1 MLKWNNLFIF
11 LASFSLLL
19 SSCHKKS
26 VNNQQ
31 PRQVGG
37 KIEEYGRYIITLK
50 EGVHQNPFLD
60 EYGVRPNLRFS
71 KVING
76 FSASLSPALFRTMS
90 QDKRI
95 KMIEPDF
102 IVSLPPDLNVEVVPL
117 STQIL
122 PAGIDR
128 IEADL
133 NPFAKIDTI
142 DERVDIDIG
151 IIDTGCDSLHPDLNV
166 YRRVDFT
173 GEGVLDGH
181 GHGTHVAGTVA
192 ALDNSIGVV
201 GVAPGARIWSIKV
214 LNSSGSGFWS
224 WVIAGL
230 DYAAVHSSEI
240 EVINL
245 SLGGSG
251 YVLAVH
257 DAIRNTVAAGI
268 VTVVAAGNSAADI
281 FGSDGIPYT
290 ADDFL
295 PACLTQCMTIS
306 AMSDWDGVSGGL
318 GGSGSFGPDD
328 ALASFSNY
336 SKSIAFGNP
345 VLSPGAGIDL
355 AGPGV
360 NVLSTYKGGAY
371 ARFSGT
377 SMASPHTAG
386 AVALYM
392 AENGKAFDSI
402 GVWNIRQ
409 NLIDKG
415 ELQSLWRTDGNT
427 QDPDGNP
434 EKLVSAGNLSGNPGN
449 RKPAVK
455 IISPLANSAWLPTDT
470 ITFEGNALDF
480 EDGDISYRL
489 KWTSS
494 VEGTIGS
501 GTKFTKTGL
510 TLGLHTIQASATDDS
525 GAVGVAA
532 IAISIQEAPL
542 IPPANL
548 SVIQVNNS
556 TLKLTWLNATFA
568 RDWVLIER
576 SDKSRNGGW
585 TAFIQIDSVRANGG
599 YQSCEN
605 MLINPL
611 PASVIY
617 RLRDKRGDLYSD
629 YSEVIRCQLRQ
640 LSGKNRR

>member
-1 MLKWNNLFIF
+1 MLRWNKLFIYG
-11 LASFSLLL
+11 ASFILLL
-19 SSCHKKS
+19 SSCQKKS

-31 PRQVGG
+31 PHPAS
-37 KIEEYGRYIITLK
+37 KIEDYGRYIITLH
-50 EGVHQNPFLD
+50 ETVDQESVLN
-60 EYGVRPNLRFS
+60 EYGVHSKLRFH
-71 KVING
+71 KVMNG
-76 FSASLSPALFRTMS
+76 FSANLSPGLFRAMS
-90 QDKRI
+90 QDKRV

-102 IVSLPPDLNVEVVPL
+102 IVSLPPDLKIEVVPL

-122 PAGIDR
+122 PAGVDR

-173 GEGVLDGH
+173 GEGILDGH
-181 GHGTHVAGTVA
+181 GHGTHVAGTA
-192 ALDNSIGVV
+192 AAIDNSIGVV

-224 WVIAGL
+224 WIIAGL
-230 DYAAVHSSEI
+230 DFAAAHAGEI

-251 YVLAVH
+251 YLQAVH
-257 DAIRNTVAAGI
+257 DAIRNTVASGI
-268 VTVVAAGNSAADI
+268 VTVVAAGNSGSEI
-281 FGSDGIPYT
+281 FGSDGIAYT

-306 AMSDWDGVSGGL
+306 AMSDLDGVSGGS

-328 ALASFSNY
+328 ALATFSNY
-336 SKSIAFGNP
+336 SKSTTFGNP
-345 VLSPGAGIDL
+345 VFSTGAGIDL

-371 ARFSGT
+371 ARLSGT
-377 SMASPHTAG
+377 SMASPHVTG

-392 AENGKAFDSI
+392 AENGRAFDSL

-409 NLIDKG
+409 NCIDKG
-415 ELQSLWRTDGNT
+415 ELQSLWRPDGNT
-427 QDPDGNP
+427 QDPDGNY
-434 EKLVSAGNLSGNPGN
+434 ENLVSAGSLSGNPGN

-455 IISPLANSAWLPTDT
+455 TISPLDNSAWLPTDS

-480 EDGDISYRL
+480 EDGNISYRL
-489 KWTSS
+489 EWRSS
-494 VEGTIGS
+494 IDGVIGS
-501 GTKFTKTGL
+501 GAKFKKTGL
-510 TLGLHTIQASATDDS
+510 SLGWHTIQASASDDS
-525 GAVGVAA
+525 GAVGMAA
-532 IAISIQEAPL
+532 IAVSVQETPL
-542 IPPANL
+542 IPPTNL
-548 SVIQVNNS
+548 SVIQTNNS
-556 TLKLTWLNATFA
+556 TLKLSWLNATFA

-585 TAFIQIDSVRANGG
+585 TAFTQIDSVLANGG
-599 YQSCEN
+599 QQSYDN
-605 MLINPL
+605 MLIDPL

-617 RLRDKRGDLYSD
+617 RLRAKRGNSYSD
-629 YSEVIRCQLRQ
+629 YSEIVRYHLRQ
-640 LSGKNRR
+640 LSKLNRR

>member
-1 MLKWNNLFIF
+1 MIKWNKLFIYG
-11 LASFSLLL
+11 ASFILLL
-19 SSCHKKS
+19 SSCQKKP

-31 PRQVGG
+31 PNPAS
-37 KIEEYGRYIITLK
+37 KIEDYGRYIITLH
-50 EGVHQNPFLD
+50 ETVDQEAVLG
-60 EYGVRPNLRFS
+60 EYGVHSKLRFH
-71 KVING
+71 KVMNG
-76 FSASLSPALFRTMS
+76 FSANLSPGLFRAMS
-90 QDKRI
+90 QDKRV

-102 IVSLPPDLNVEVVPL
+102 IVSLPPDLKVEVVPL

-142 DERVDIDIG
+142 DERVNIDIG

-181 GHGTHVAGTVA
+181 GHGTHVAGTTA
-192 ALDNSIGVV
+192 AIDNTIGVV

-214 LNSSGSGFWS
+214 LDSSGSGFWS
-224 WVIAGL
+224 WIIAGL
-230 DYAAVHSSEI
+230 DFAAVHSGEI

-251 YVLAVH
+251 YVQAVH
-257 DAIRNTVAAGI
+257 DAIRRTVSEGI
-268 VTVVAAGNSAADI
+268 VIVVAAGNSSSDI

-290 ADDFL
+290 VDDFL
-295 PACLTQCMTIS
+295 PACLTQCMSIS
-306 AMSDWDGVSGGL
+306 AMIDLDGISGGL
-318 GGSGSFGPDD
+318 GGSWSYGPDD

-336 SKSIAFGNP
+336 SKSIAIGNP

-386 AVALYM
+386 AVALHI
-392 AENGKAFDSI
+392 AEYGRAFDSI

-434 EKLVSAGNLSGNPGN
+434 ENLVSAGNLSGNPGN

-455 IISPLANSAWLPTDT
+455 IISPLDNSAWLPSDS
-470 ITFEGNALDF
+470 IIFEGNALDF
-480 EDGDISYRL
+480 EDGNISYRL
-489 KWTSS
+489 EWRSS
-494 VEGTIGS
+494 IDGIMGS
-501 GTKFTKTGL
+501 GAKFTKTGL
-510 TLGLHTIQASATDDS
+510 ALGLHTIQASATDDS
-525 GAVGVAA
+525 GAVGVAT
-532 IAISIQEAPL
+532 IAISVQEAPL

-548 SVIQVNNS
+548 SVSQINNS
-556 TLKLTWLNATFA
+556 ALKLTWLNATFA

-576 SDKSRNGGW
+576 SDKTRNGGW
-585 TAFIQIDSVRANGG
+585 TAFTQIDSVRANGG
-599 YQSCEN
+599 QQSYDN
-605 MLINPL
+605 ILINPL
-611 PASVIY
+611 PTSVIY
-617 RLRDKRGDLYSD
+617 RLRDKRGNSYSD
-629 YSEVIRCQLRQ
+629 YSEIIRYNLKQ
-640 LSGKNRR
+640 LSNKNRR

>member
-1 MLKWNNLFIF
+1 MLKWNKLFIYW
-11 LASFSLLL
+11 ASFILLL
-19 SSCHKKS
+19 SSCQKKS

-31 PRQVGG
+31 PNSEA
-37 KIEEYGRYIITLK
+37 KIEGYGRYIITLH
-50 EGVHQNPFLD
+50 EAVDQESVLN
-60 EYGVRPNLRFS
+60 EYGVHSKLRFH
-71 KVING
+71 KVMNG
-76 FSASLSPALFRTMS
+76 FSANLSPGLFRAMS

-95 KMIEPDF
+95 KMIEPDL
-102 IVSLPPDLNVEVVPL
+102 IVSLPPDMKVEVVPL

-122 PAGIDR
+122 PAGVDR
-128 IEADL
+128 IDADL

-151 IIDTGCDSLHPDLNV
+151 VIDTGCDSLHPDLNV

-181 GHGTHVAGTVA
+181 GHGTHVAGTA
-192 ALDNSIGVV
+192 AAIDNSIGVV

-230 DYAAVHSSEI
+230 DFATAHSSEI

-245 SLGGSG
+245 SLAGTG
-251 YVLAVH
+251 YVQAVH

-268 VTVVAAGNSAADI
+268 VTVVAAGNSGSEI
-281 FGSDGIPYT
+281 FGADGIPYT
-290 ADDFL
+290 SDDFL
-295 PACLTQCMTIS
+295 PACLTQCMSIS
-306 AMSDWDGVSGGL
+306 AMTDLDGIPGGL
-318 GGSGSFGPDD
+318 GGSGFYGPDD
-328 ALASFSNY
+328 ALATFSNY
-336 SKSIAFGNP
+336 SKSTTFGNP
-345 VLSPGAGIDL
+345 VFSTGAGIDL

-360 NVLSTYKGGAY
+360 NVLSTYKGGVY
-371 ARFSGT
+371 SIFSGT
-377 SMASPHTAG
+377 SMASPHVTG

-392 AENGKAFDSI
+392 AENGRGFDSL

-415 ELQSLWRTDGNT
+415 EWQSLWRTDGNT
-427 QDPDGNP
+427 QDPDGNY
-434 EKLVSAGNLSGNPGN
+434 ENLVSAGNLSGNPGN

-455 IISPLANSAWLPTDT
+455 ITSPLDNSAWLPTDT

-480 EDGDISYRL
+480 EDGNISYRL
-489 KWTSS
+489 EWRS
-494 VEGTIGS
+494 GIDGIIGS
-501 GTKFTKTGL
+501 GAKFTKTGL
-510 TLGLHTIQASATDDS
+510 SLGLHTIQASITDDS
-525 GAVGVAA
+525 GAVGMAA

-548 SVIQVNNS
+548 SIIQSNNS
-556 TLKLTWLNATFA
+556 TLKLSWLNPNFA

-576 SDKSRNGGW
+576 SDKFGNGGW
-585 TAFIQIDSVRANGG
+585 TAFTQIDSVRANGG
-599 YQSCEN
+599 YESYDN

-617 RLRDKRGDLYSD
+617 RLRDKRGNLYSD
-629 YSEVIRCQLRQ
+629 YSEIIRYRLKQ
-640 LSGKNRR
+640 LSAKNRR

>member
-1 MLKWNNLFIF
+1 MLKWNKVFF
-11 LASFSLLL
+11 YGASLILLL
-19 SSCHKKS
+19 SSCQKKS

-31 PRQVGG
+31 PHPAS
-37 KIEEYGRYIITLK
+37 KIEEYGRYIITLH
-50 EGVHQNPFLD
+50 EAVDQESVLD
-60 EYGVRPNLRFS
+60 EYGVHS
-71 KVING
+71 KLKFHKVMNG
-76 FSASLSPALFRTMS
+76 FSANLSPALFRVMS
-90 QDKRI
+90 QDKRV

-102 IVSLPPDLNVEVVPL
+102 IVSLPPDMKVEVVPL

-122 PAGIDR
+122 PAGVDR
-128 IEADL
+128 IDADL
-133 NPFAKIDTI
+133 NLFAKIDTI

-166 YRRVDFT
+166 YRRLDFT

-192 ALDNSIGVV
+192 AIDNTIGVV

-214 LNSSGSGFWS
+214 LDSSGSGFWS
-224 WVIAGL
+224 WIIAGL
-230 DYAAVHSSEI
+230 DFAAVHSGEI
-240 EVINL
+240 EAINL

-251 YVLAVH
+251 YLQAVH
-257 DAIRNTVAAGI
+257 DAIRKTVSTGI
-268 VTVVAAGNSAADI
+268 VIVVAAGNSYVDI

-290 ADDFL
+290 NDDFL
-295 PACLTQCMTIS
+295 PACLTQCMSVS
-306 AMSDWDGVSGGL
+306 AMTDLDGKSGGL
-318 GGSGSFGPDD
+318 GGSWYYGPDD
-328 ALASFSNY
+328 AFAGFTNY
-336 SKSIAFGNP
+336 SKSMAIGNP

-377 SMASPHTAG
+377 SMASPHITG
-386 AVALYM
+386 AVALYI
-392 AENGKAFDSI
+392 AENGRAFDSL

-415 ELQSLWRTDGNT
+415 EFQSLWRTDGNT

-434 EKLVSAGNLSGNPGN
+434 ENLVSAGNSSGNPGN
-449 RKPAVK
+449 RKPVVR
-455 IISPLANSAWLPTDT
+455 IISPLDNSAWLPTDT
-470 ITFEGNALDF
+470 ITFEGNALDL

-489 KWTSS
+489 QWTSS
-494 VEGTIGS
+494 IDGSIGS
-501 GTKFTKTGL
+501 GPNFTKTGL
-510 TLGLHTIQASATDDS
+510 SLGMHTIQASTIDDS
-525 GAVGVAA
+525 GAGGVTS
-532 IAISIQEAPL
+532 ITIIIQEAPL
-542 IPPANL
+542 FPPTNL

-556 TLKLTWLNATFA
+556 TLRLSWLNATFA

-585 TAFIQIDSVRANGG
+585 TAFTQIDSVLANGG
-599 YQSCEN
+599 QQSYDN
-605 MLINPL
+605 MLIDPL

-617 RLRDKRGDLYSD
+617 RLRAKRDNSYSD
-629 YSEVIRCQLRQ
+629 YSEIVRYHLRQ
-640 LSGKNRR
+640 LTKLNRR